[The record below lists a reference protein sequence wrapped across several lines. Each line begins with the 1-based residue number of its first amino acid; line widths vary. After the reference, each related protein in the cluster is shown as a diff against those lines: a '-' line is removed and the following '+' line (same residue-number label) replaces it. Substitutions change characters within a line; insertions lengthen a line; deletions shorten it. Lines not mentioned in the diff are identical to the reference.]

1 MLPETNGRNLR
12 EQLNSNDLC
21 FITRESRAVAST
33 MQVSASSFAPFTES
47 LFFESLQM
55 QRSTGA
61 AHAAISED
69 KVAKENIRGTL
80 GPVCDS
86 FARKLQSTIEQRDRE
101 ICGDN
106 KRNLDNYRTTAWWII
121 KSCIGDCAGCFQ
133 IFRGLASCSFLR
145 CPDSR
150 LS

>member
-61 AHAAISED
+61 AAISED

-80 GPVCDS
+80 GPICDS
-86 FARKLQSTIEQRDRE
+86 FARENCNQ
-101 ICGDN
+101 
-106 KRNLDNYRTTAWWII
+106 
-121 KSCIGDCAGCFQ
+121 
-133 IFRGLASCSFLR
+133 
-145 CPDSR
+145 
-150 LS
+150 